1 MREGG
6 RAEEQRE
13 GGEEMNDET
22 VHASRMKERLSF
34 EVSVKSSEMLSL
46 LKEIMETTKTLSG
59 LSYRLMETLEVMGND
74 ESR

>member
-1 MREGG
+1 
-6 RAEEQRE
+6 
-13 GGEEMNDET
+13 MNDET